1 MTSVLL
7 ESSKAFKKFF
17 VKVDEV
23 KTEVKFF
30 NNYILDPERPQIPE
44 EKVLPM
50 VRIFVIIP
58 GVF

>member
-1 MTSVLL
+1 MKNVII
-7 ESSKAFKKFF
+7 
-17 VKVDEV
+17 KVDEV

-50 VRIFVIIP
+50 VRIFVFGTYIP
-58 GVF
+58 DLKKKMLT